1 MQQQVQ
7 IASPSGDEY
16 QPAQQVSQHMLI
28 HKKRIQHAYTVAFTG
43 TILVQ
48 GSALR
53 LSVQSGLFFYVSARV
68 DSSGAEICFS
78 AGQDERTCLRFRRCS
93 FASCR
98 ISASSSKSR
107 AAEISLSAGV
117 EGSVFGCI
125 SLSGCS
131 IDLWMLGT
139 ICRPNSPTCS
149 RRSSRADF
157 LRSCQPD

>member
-16 QPAQQVSQHMLI
+16 QPAQQVSLLMQ
-28 HKKRIQHAYTVAFTG
+28 KKRKQHSPVRYLCKACTK
-43 TILVQ
+43 TIRTIRSFLLCLCT
-48 GSALR
+48 SE
-53 LSVQSGLFFYVSARV
+53 RV
-68 DSSGAEICFS
+68 DSAGAEICFS

-107 AAEISLSAGV
+107 AAEISFSTGV
-117 EGSVFGCI
+117 EASVSDCI
-125 SLSGCS
+125 ALSGCS

-139 ICRPNSPTCS
+139 ICRPNSQTCS
-149 RRSSRADF
+149 RRLSRADF